1 MVNWLIGWSNPSLDS
16 EANIDLKGWEY
27 FQHWGLIGYH
37 YKIDSGKTLL
47 VNCQKYIIKQFLPSF
62 FLKFMAQLI
71 WISFSWISY
80 NFNVIKYLVSLYV
93 AENEEVDSTL
103 DSQKQYDLYS
113 IHVLVWL
120 IRISTA
126 YGMIHQVKKKFKQ
139 IPQPQT

>member
-1 MVNWLIGWSNPSLDS
+1 M
-16 EANIDLKGWEY
+16 
-27 FQHWGLIGYH
+27 
-37 YKIDSGKTLL
+37 KIYYRTVFTIL
-47 VNCQKYIIKQFLPSF
+47 
-62 FLKFMAQLI
+62 FLKIHGAINLDF
-71 WISFSWISY
+71 FSWISY
-80 NFNVIKYLVSLYV
+80 NFNEINYLVSLYV
-93 AENEEVDSTL
+93 AENKEVDSTL

>member
-1 MVNWLIGWSNPSLDS
+1 MAQLSLDS
-16 EANIDLKGWEY
+16 RVLK
-27 FQHWGLIGYH
+27 
-37 YKIDSGKTLL
+37 
-47 VNCQKYIIKQFLPSF
+47 
-62 FLKFMAQLI
+62 
-71 WISFSWISY
+71 SY
-80 NFNVIKYLVSLYV
+80 NFNEINYLVSLYV

-139 IPQPQT
+139 IPPTTNIA

>member
-1 MVNWLIGWSNPSLDS
+1 MAQLSLDS
-16 EANIDLKGWEY
+16 RVLK
-27 FQHWGLIGYH
+27 
-37 YKIDSGKTLL
+37 
-47 VNCQKYIIKQFLPSF
+47 
-62 FLKFMAQLI
+62 
-71 WISFSWISY
+71 SY
-80 NFNVIKYLVSLYV
+80 NFNEINYLVSLYV